1 MFVPKDQEFN
11 QKQTIL
17 SKENQKL
24 FGKTCNSIISIRKIE
39 CINGLSAFKRLAL
52 AERRI
57 SMLEP
62 LEDKQKLK
70 FLACCF
76 FNELSFGFRLLNLQL
91 KKVD

>member
-11 QKQTIL
+11 QKQTTL

-24 FGKTCNSIISIRKIE
+24 FGKTCNSIISIIKIE

-62 LEDKQKLK
+62 LDDKQKLK
-70 FLACCF
+70 FLACSF
-76 FNELSFGFRLLNLQL
+76 FKDLYFGVRLLNLTAE
-91 KKVD
+91 KS